1 MCQNIILFCF
11 LFFKIYTYEERILQ
25 NFIVF
30 SFLIMNPEIS
40 NESSLV
46 SSPSLYVRSQSDVE
60 KVTTTYLML
69 HKLFFGIG
77 IYIIILLLSFFV
89 VWNISAWDS
98 TLSFPIRNTTTK
110 LKEQQLMENLSS
122 IESKSYKD
130 NDVRVIIK
138 QWPLTLDKESLTT
151 TNNLITYKG
160 FVLPKTAVLSLNS
173 RFQDIAYF
181 SNSWYDVNYL
191 DLYMSGFIFTSY
203 KSQDIV
209 TDKQMI
215 PLSTTLSKYLE
226 LSCLTSPRVTDIF
239 CKPVFDEAV
248 KVLPLYDLSSDYLG
262 LTTISQSIKWTS
274 YYPTFCDAIKKY
286 IFFSNDSER
295 EIRDIML
302 SCGKDY
308 EESVWDFVSFRSIQ
322 EQLQRE
328 TISSTVTPSSLLN
341 SYKLLSVLN
350 EIYYEIV
357 VWNVINPTRINGYNN
372 YVEAL
377 LKAPDLIQPFYFDV
391 IARYNNNFL
400 MPQLANAIVSTRWD
414 RVNDYKKLL
423 DHLKKLNQWD
433 SIAGYQWLGNKV
445 INPNLVNLW
454 GTGFEYTGSV
464 IELDKLFSQS
474 YDFADF
480 VVRDTRQL
488 DNNTLSVSG
497 LLRFTTPTT
506 LTNNTSMTVNFI
518 YQNQRFFVQ
527 SIQLPTLVSV
537 QTEINKQLAI
547 KAVPMSE
554 VYTMILY
561 YSKDQNTTVQ
571 NVCSYYSSDKTM
583 TKCTDKQIDFTINKI
598 NYSFVYKKDGIT
610 SYTISDKV
618 LETSAKAIYGATV
631 SLTKNPLDAISLILS
646 YRSSDNTNNNQ
657 TWVQIWW
664 QQEISIQKNFEI
676 IGATINKISQ
686 NKWYYVVDFKL
697 KNYNYTAVY
706 DIKTSTIKWLWII
719 VNKITH
725 VIRNFTFSF
734 DTAKLEELSLF
745 ENDPITFL
753 LQKDPL
759 TVKRLALK

>member
-1 MCQNIILFCF
+1 
-11 LFFKIYTYEERILQ
+11 
-25 NFIVF
+25 
-30 SFLIMNPEIS
+30 MNPEMPQVL
-40 NESSLV
+40 SSDT
-46 SSPSLYVRSQSDVE
+46 SLYAWSQVEVE
-60 KVTTTYLML
+60 KITNTYLVL

-77 IYIIILLLSFFV
+77 VYVIITLLSV
-89 VWNISAWDS
+89 LIVWNISAGDS
-98 TLSFPIRNTTTK
+98 TLSFPIRNEATK
-110 LKEQQLMENLSS
+110 IREQQLMANLSS

-130 NDVRVIIK
+130 NNVRVIIK
-138 QWPLTLDKESLTT
+138 QGPLTLDAETLTT

-160 FVLPKTAVLSLNS
+160 FVLPKTAILPLNS
-173 RFQDIAYF
+173 RFQDISYF
-181 SNSWYDVNYL
+181 ANSWYDVNYL
-191 DLYMSGFIFTSY
+191 DLYMSWFVFTSY
-203 KSQDIV
+203 KSQDVV

-215 PLSTTLSKYLE
+215 PLPTTLSKYLE

-239 CKPVFDEAV
+239 CKPVFDEAI

-262 LTTISQSIKWTS
+262 LTKISQAIKWTS
-274 YYPTFCDAIKKY
+274 YYPSFCDAIKKY

-328 TISSTVTPSSLLN
+328 TISSTVTPSALLN
-341 SYKLLSVLN
+341 SYKLLSVLH

-357 VWNVINPTRINGYNN
+357 VGNVLNATRINGYNN

-377 LKAPDLIQPFYFDV
+377 LKTPNLIQPFYFDV

-400 MPQLANAIVSTRWD
+400 MPQLANAIVATRWD
-414 RVNDYKKLL
+414 KVNDYKKLL

-433 SIAGYQWLGNKV
+433 TIAGYQWLWLKV
-445 INPNLVNLW
+445 VNPTLVNLW
-454 GTGFEYTGSV
+454 ATGFEYTGSI
-464 IELDKLFSQS
+464 IELDKLFTQS

-488 DNNTLSVSG
+488 DNSTLSVSG

-527 SIQLPTLVSV
+527 SIQLPASVSV
-537 QTEINKQLAI
+537 QTEVNKQLAI
-547 KAVPMSE
+547 KSVPMSE

-561 YSKDQNTTVQ
+561 YSKDQSTTVQ
-571 NVCSYYSSDKTM
+571 NICSYYSSDKTM

-618 LETSAKAIYGATV
+618 LETSAKALYGTTI
-631 SLTKNPLDAISLILS
+631 SLTKNPIDAITLIVS
-646 YRSSDNTNNNQ
+646 YRIGDGTTNQPPIQ
-657 TWVQIWW
+657 TWW
-664 QQEISIQKNFEI
+664 QQEISIQKNFEL
-676 IGATINKISQ
+676 IGATINKITQ
-686 NKWYYVVDFKL
+686 NKWYYVVNFKL
-697 KNYNYTAVY
+697 KNYEYTAVY
-706 DIKTSTIKWLWII
+706 DVKTSTIKGLWII

-734 DTAKLEELSLF
+734 DTAKVDELSLF

-759 TVKRLALK
+759 TVKRLDLK